1 MVCTSACNIYLKPYN
16 ALRLMQCR
24 VEFQVLAAPRD
35 MCVASWGEADT
46 VNAVLYSRILTLLL
60 F

>member
-1 MVCTSACNIYLKPYN
+1 MACTSACNIYLKPYD

-46 VNAVLYSRILTLLL
+46 VNAVLYS
-60 F
+60 